1 MKRIL
6 SIILTLSLLL
16 PGIAL
21 ADVQSQVNAPET
33 FQAAYSSNS
42 GRTKITVN
50 ATVYVPKVEI
60 IPTYAVTVRDFT
72 VDEGIHLTQLLRPD
86 QTWNRW
92 SSERDLPY
100 DAMRE
105 SYAGANNQYER
116 STWSVSLPR
125 PEYSAYVTLSN
136 MYIVGLFNRQPDER
150 VLEYQW
156 TDPDTNLFFY
166 TYTSSG
172 HVETMGKTLNGQ
184 PLSVGEATEM
194 ANAFI
199 EKMAPDYELR
209 AVFGIEGEKGDAVV
223 YPTLAYCFTYTRD
236 VGAVPITYADFGH
249 IYTNF
254 EDRAMAPAPGQEYI
268 TLVVHG
274 NQIVNLH
281 WQDPYAI
288 GEMIQPQ
295 TELLP
300 FEKIMDIFGTIAPL
314 SIQSTENDT
323 GRKSKAN
330 NGMNITE
337 IRLGYMPVLCRD
349 NPNQWE
355 LRPVWDFMGSR
366 ILPLATYNYPCYS
379 LLTIDAI
386 DGTIID
392 RNYGY

>member
-1 MKRIL
+1 
-6 SIILTLSLLL
+6 
-16 PGIAL
+16 
-21 ADVQSQVNAPET
+21 
-33 FQAAYSSNS
+33 
-42 GRTKITVN
+42 
-50 ATVYVPKVEI
+50 
-60 IPTYAVTVRDFT
+60 
-72 VDEGIHLTQLLRPD
+72 
-86 QTWNRW
+86 
-92 SSERDLPY
+92 
-100 DAMRE
+100 
-105 SYAGANNQYER
+105 
-116 STWSVSLPR
+116 
-125 PEYSAYVTLSN
+125 
-136 MYIVGLFNRQPDER
+136 
-150 VLEYQW
+150 
-156 TDPDTNLFFY
+156 
-166 TYTSSG
+166 
-172 HVETMGKTLNGQ
+172 
-184 PLSVGEATEM
+184 
-194 ANAFI
+194 
-199 EKMAPDYELR
+199 
-209 AVFGIEGEKGDAVV
+209 
-223 YPTLAYCFTYTRD
+223 
-236 VGAVPITYADFGH
+236 
-249 IYTNF
+249 
-254 EDRAMAPAPGQEYI
+254 MAPAPGQEYI

-300 FEKIMDIFGTIAPL
+300 FEKIMDTFGTIAPL
-314 SIQSTENDT
+314 SVQSTENDT